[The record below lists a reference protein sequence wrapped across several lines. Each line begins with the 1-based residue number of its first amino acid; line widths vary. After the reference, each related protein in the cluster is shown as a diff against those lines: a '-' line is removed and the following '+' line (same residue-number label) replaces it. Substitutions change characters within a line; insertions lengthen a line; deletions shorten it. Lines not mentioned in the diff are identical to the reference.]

1 MAKSEYIAALDIGT
15 TKVCCF
21 IAEKE
26 RGDRIQVIGIGYH
39 ASEGLKAGSIV
50 DMQVAE
56 QSVLAAVHAAE
67 QMAGTTIREVIVNV
81 SSGEPTSGF
90 VDIDTQLTSQ
100 AVGDRELRRLF
111 NDQKLSDLAA
121 QRHLVHA
128 IPVGYEIDGSNGIRD
143 PIGLYG
149 HKLGVRLHTVTAAPS
164 VLQNVVHCVERC
176 RLQIADFA
184 VNPYA
189 AGIACVVEDELDL
202 GVTVVDMGGGTTS
215 IGIFFEGA
223 LVHVDTIPIGGVHIT
238 NDIAQGFSTPLH
250 HAEWLK
256 TFHGSCLSSP
266 TDETEIISVPRV
278 GEEEEAQ
285 APTMPKSFLVSIIAP
300 RVEETMELV
309 RDRLVA
315 SGLDRKAGRRVV
327 LTGGASQ
334 LPGVREFAGQILDK
348 QIRMGRPIRLSGL
361 ADATEGPAYSVCA
374 GLLSLGVEER
384 GEAWPPPP
392 LEMTEADGVLG
403 KIGGWLR
410 ANF

>member
-100 AVGDRELRRLF
+100 AVGDRELGRLF

-128 IPVGYEIDGSNGIRD
+128 IPVGYAIDGSNGIRD

-149 HKLGVRLHTVTAAPS
+149 HKLGVRLHT
-164 VLQNVVHCVERC
+164 
-176 RLQIADFA
+176 A
-184 VNPYA
+184 VSYTH
-189 AGIACVVEDELDL
+189 L
-202 GVTVVDMGGGTTS
+202 
-215 IGIFFEGA
+215 
-223 LVHVDTIPIGGVHIT
+223 
-238 NDIAQGFSTPLH
+238 PL
-250 HAEWLK
+250 
-256 TFHGSCLSSP
+256 P
-266 TDETEIISVPRV
+266 T
-278 GEEEEAQ
+278 
-285 APTMPKSFLVSIIAP
+285 
-300 RVEETMELV
+300 
-309 RDRLVA
+309 
-315 SGLDRKAGRRVV
+315 KA
-327 LTGGASQ
+327 
-334 LPGVREFAGQILDK
+334 
-348 QIRMGRPIRLSGL
+348 
-361 ADATEGPAYSVCA
+361 
-374 GLLSLGVEER
+374 
-384 GEAWPPPP
+384 
-392 LEMTEADGVLG
+392 
-403 KIGGWLR
+403 
-410 ANF
+410 